1 MHIRILAKI
10 ICVHGISFT
19 AHRPAFCRFPY
30 RTANDKKLLGKKLD
44 CVHLTHKVKG
54 SVEPALIS
62 YSIAS
67 VGTRSQL
74 KELVQ

>member
-1 MHIRILAKI
+1 MHVNNRQL
-10 ICVHGISFT
+10 ST
-19 AHRPAFCRFPY
+19 AAHCCGSLPY
-30 RTANDKKLLGKKLD
+30 HTANDKKLLGKKLD
-44 CVHLTHKVKG
+44 CVHLTHKVNQ

-62 YSIAS
+62 YSVAS